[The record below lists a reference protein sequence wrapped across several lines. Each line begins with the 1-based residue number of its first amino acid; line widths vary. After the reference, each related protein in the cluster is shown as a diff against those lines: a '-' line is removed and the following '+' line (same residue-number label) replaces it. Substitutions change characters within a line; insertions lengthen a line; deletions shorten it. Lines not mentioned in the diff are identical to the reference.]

1 MQDFSQ
7 LPDVAPDYDLRDLL
21 AAGCHF
27 GHQAGDW
34 HPDMEPWIYF
44 QQDGIHIFDL
54 EKTAEQLKKAY
65 NYFYQLGHDNKE
77 VIFVGTK
84 RQAEEVIREQAG
96 QAGAHWIISR
106 WLGGLLTN
114 WKQVSKSLRRMIEIE
129 EGLSSDEFE
138 MYTKYEQM
146 QLEKDAQRLARF
158 FDGLRGLKQLP
169 DAIFV
174 IDPQRESVAVKEAKI
189 VGIPVIGLVD
199 TNTNPNEIDLVIPA
213 NDDGRESIKLIVTEL
228 AEAYQRGQA
237 EAAGEKP
244 TSKPKKA
251 KSKAPTDKKAE
262 SEEKEVKAKTNK
274 KQPKAEKKKKEE
286 KKSKSKE
293 QVEDK
298 LKAEKK
304 PKEKTDSKKAKK
316 VKERPEPTMSLT
328 RDELDQLAEQE
339 GIENPSSLPRKQA
352 VIDAIKAGRK

>member
-1 MQDFSQ
+1 MNEFSQ

-27 GHQAGDW
+27 GHQASDW

-44 QQDGIHIFDL
+44 KQDGIHIFDL

-65 NYFYQLGHDNKE
+65 NYFYKLGRDNKE

-84 RQAEEVIREQAG
+84 RQAEEVIQEQAEEV
-96 QAGAHWIISR
+96 GAHWIISR

-138 MYTKYEQM
+138 MYTKYEQI

-158 FDGLRGLKQLP
+158 FDGLRGLKKLP

-174 IDPQRESVAVKEAKI
+174 VDPQHELVAVKEAKI

-228 AEAYQRGQA
+228 AQAYQRGKA
-237 EAAGEKP
+237 EAAGELP
-244 TSKPKKA
+244 TSEPKK
-251 KSKAPTDKKAE
+251 T
-262 SEEKEVKAKTNK
+262 
-274 KQPKAEKKKKEE
+274 KAEKKVKTE
-286 KKSKSKE
+286 K
-293 QVEDK
+293 
-298 LKAEKK
+298 KAEK
-304 PKEKTDSKKAKK
+304 
-316 VKERPEPTMSLT
+316 PEASMSMT
-328 RDELDQLAEQE
+328 RDELNELAEQE

-352 VIDAIKAGRK
+352 VIDAIKAERK